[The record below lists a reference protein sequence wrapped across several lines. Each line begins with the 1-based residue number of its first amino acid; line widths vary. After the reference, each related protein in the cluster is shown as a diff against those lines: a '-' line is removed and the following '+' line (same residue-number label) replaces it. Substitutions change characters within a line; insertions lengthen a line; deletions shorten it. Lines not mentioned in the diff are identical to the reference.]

1 MTNID
6 TVTTEVVHAALV
18 AIAEEMQ
25 ATLQR
30 SAYSVVIR
38 EAADCS
44 AALYDITGQLIAQ
57 SESIPAHLGFAGG
70 ALRSTLDTKFPIEK
84 LREGDSII
92 FNDPY
97 AGGSHLPD
105 VALFTPVFFEGRPV
119 AFSVTV
125 AHHLD
130 VGGRAPGS
138 IGNDV
143 TEIYQEGVRLPPLIY
158 ERDGELN
165 ETLVDLLRSN
175 TRQADK
181 LFGDLRAQLAANKTG
196 VRRVQE
202 LCRRYSP
209 ELVLQVAEDRLDY
222 TEQRLRKCIEEIPDG
237 EYSAEGYLDEDGI
250 DRETKVWLRCTVRV
264 TGSDMVFDFAG
275 TSPQCRGP
283 FNAVPAAISAA
294 AYLITKCVT
303 DPDIP
308 QNEGAFRP
316 VKVLTPP
323 GSVVNPEFPAPCG
336 ARHIT
341 VMRASDVLLSAF
353 AKALPGRIPAQS
365 NAHTT
370 AISISGVNPETS
382 RFGVYFD
389 LLGGPIGARPNK
401 DGLDAVD
408 DYVGN
413 VMNVPVEAAE
423 IEYPLRFSEYALIPD
438 SGGAGTHRG
447 GLAFRRVYEITAGG
461 QSLTF
466 RSDGEEHRPQGLEG
480 GGSGAAGD
488 KWIVRDGVRSKIY
501 QKQTGF
507 ALQEGDRF
515 AVETPGSGGYGDPL
529 KRPVELVVEDVA
541 NGRVTVG
548 AAWASYGVKLDPES
562 FAVLELA
569 PDRGEFGDA

>member
-1 MTNID
+1 MTTID

-18 AIAEEMQ
+18 SIAEEMM

-44 AALYDITGQLIAQ
+44 AALYDTSGQLIAQ

-70 ALRSTLDTKFPIEK
+70 ALRSTLANRYPLES

-105 VALFTPVFFEGRPV
+105 IALFTPVFFEGRPV

-130 VGGRAPGS
+130 VGGRSPGS

-143 TEIYQEGVRLPPLIY
+143 TEIYQEGVRLPPILF

-165 ETLVDLLRSN
+165 DTLIALLRTN
-175 TRQADK
+175 TRQPDK
-181 LFGDLRAQLAANKTG
+181 LLGDLRAQLAANKTG
-196 VRRVQE
+196 VRRIQE
-202 LCRRYSP
+202 LCRRHGAD
-209 ELVLQVAEDRLDY
+209 LVAAVAQDRLDY
-222 TEQRLRKCIEEIPDG
+222 TERRLRNCIEEIPDG
-237 EYSAEGYLDEDGI
+237 EYFAEGFLDEDGI
-250 DRETKVWLRCTVRV
+250 DRDTKVWLRCTVKV
-264 TGSDMVFDFAG
+264 SGSDMVFDFAG
-275 TSPQCRGP
+275 SSPQTAGP
-283 FNAVPAAISAA
+283 YNAVPAAICAA

-316 VKVLTPP
+316 VRIVTPP
-323 GSVVNPEFPAPCG
+323 GSVVNPQFPAPCG
-336 ARHIT
+336 ARHFT
-341 VMRASDVLLSAF
+341 VMRAADVILSAF
-353 AKALPGRIPAQS
+353 AQALPGRIPAQS

-370 AISISGVNPETS
+370 AISISGVHPETC
-382 RFGVYFD
+382 RYGVYFD

-423 IEYPLRFSEYALIPD
+423 IEYPLQFTEYSLIPD
-438 SGGAGTHRG
+438 SGGPGTHRG
-447 GLAFRRVYEITAGG
+447 GLAFRRSYRITADG
-461 QSLTF
+461 QSLTI

-480 GGSGAAGD
+480 GGSGTPGR
-488 KWIVRDGVRSKIY
+488 KVLIRDGEPARLY
-501 QKQTGF
+501 QKETGF
-507 ALQEGDRF
+507 PLRDGD
-515 AVETPGSGGYGDPL
+515 VISVDTPGSGGYGDPYR
-529 KRPVELVVEDVA
+529 RPVELVLEDVA
-541 NGRVTVG
+541 NGKVSIQ
-548 AAWASYGVKLDPES
+548 AAWESYGVRIDPDTLQVIERVS
-562 FAVLELA
+562 GAHE
-569 PDRGEFGDA
+569 